1 MKRSDHKYQPSY
13 TEAQRQYMLDM
24 MHEMMASQLVVDRP
38 ELLPILQGYR
48 SYMETSLRIDEL
60 D

>member
-24 MHEMMASQLVVDRP
+24 MDEMMASQLRVDRP
-38 ELLPILQGYR
+38 ELLPIFQGYR